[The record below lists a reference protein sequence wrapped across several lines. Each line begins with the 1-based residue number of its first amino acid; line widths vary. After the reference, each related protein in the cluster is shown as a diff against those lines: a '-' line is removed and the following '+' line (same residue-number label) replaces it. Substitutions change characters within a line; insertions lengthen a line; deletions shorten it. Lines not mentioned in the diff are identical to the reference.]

1 MRILVANDDGIESEG
16 IKTLAKVL
24 SKRHKVTI
32 VAPDGNRS
40 AFSHSLTISKNLTF
54 KEVKV
59 SDDFDAYTVSGT
71 PADCVKF
78 ALHYFTDE
86 KFDMVCSGINMG
98 NNLGSD
104 IMYSGTVAA
113 AVEANFLGLKSIA
126 FSNTGRKDFDFSANA
141 AVIEKIFDKVA
152 ELSSTEYAL
161 NVNLPNYAPKGVKF
175 ASIGIQKYSDSYV
188 KNDDG
193 TYRLIGEPVDMKQ
206 DENCDVVLSNKGY
219 VTVTPVLYDRT
230 DYAAMKNFK
239 DIDL

>member
-40 AFSHSLTISKNLTF
+40 AFSHSLTISKNLIF

-152 ELSSTEYAL
+152 ELSSTEYA
-161 NVNLPNYAPKGVKF
+161 
-175 ASIGIQKYSDSYV
+175 SIGIQKYSDSYV

-193 TYRLIGEPVDMKQ
+193 TYRLVGEPVDTKQ

>member
-40 AFSHSLTISKNLTF
+40 AFSHSLTISKNLIF

-141 AVIEKIFDKVA
+141 AVIEKI
-152 ELSSTEYAL
+152 S
-161 NVNLPNYAPKGVKF
+161 
-175 ASIGIQKYSDSYV
+175 
-188 KNDDG
+188 
-193 TYRLIGEPVDMKQ
+193 
-206 DENCDVVLSNKGY
+206 DVVLFEYFEYSS
-219 VTVTPVLYDRT
+219 VILVVLVGVFEFVSHRAERRSGGVFKREQFFFVLFAYIEKVLVQNAF
-230 DYAAMKNFK
+230 YAVMSA
-239 DIDL
+239 

>member
-1 MRILVANDDGIESEG
+1 
-16 IKTLAKVL
+16 
-24 SKRHKVTI
+24 
-32 VAPDGNRS
+32 
-40 AFSHSLTISKNLTF
+40 
-54 KEVKV
+54 
-59 SDDFDAYTVSGT
+59 
-71 PADCVKF
+71 
-78 ALHYFTDE
+78 
-86 KFDMVCSGINMG
+86 
-98 NNLGSD
+98 
-104 IMYSGTVAA
+104 MYSGTVAA

-193 TYRLIGEPVDMKQ
+193 TYRLVGEPVDTKQ

-230 DYAAMKNFK
+230 DYAAMTKFK

>member
-40 AFSHSLTISKNLTF
+40 AFSHSLTISKNLIF

-141 AVIEKIFDKVA
+141 AVIEKI
-152 ELSSTEYAL
+152 T
-161 NVNLPNYAPKGVKF
+161 NVVFFENLQNSAI
-175 ASIGIQKYSDSYV
+175 IGIGLVSVQ
-188 KNDDG
+188 
-193 TYRLIGEPVDMKQ
+193 
-206 DENCDVVLSNKGY
+206 
-219 VTVTPVLYDRT
+219 
-230 DYAAMKNFK
+230 
-239 DIDL
+239 

>member
-98 NNLGSD
+98 NNLGP
-104 IMYSGTVAA
+104 
-113 AVEANFLGLKSIA
+113 
-126 FSNTGRKDFDFSANA
+126 FST
-141 AVIEKIFDKVA
+141 A
-152 ELSSTEYAL
+152 E
-161 NVNLPNYAPKGVKF
+161 
-175 ASIGIQKYSDSYV
+175 
-188 KNDDG
+188 
-193 TYRLIGEPVDMKQ
+193 
-206 DENCDVVLSNKGY
+206 
-219 VTVTPVLYDRT
+219 
-230 DYAAMKNFK
+230 
-239 DIDL
+239 